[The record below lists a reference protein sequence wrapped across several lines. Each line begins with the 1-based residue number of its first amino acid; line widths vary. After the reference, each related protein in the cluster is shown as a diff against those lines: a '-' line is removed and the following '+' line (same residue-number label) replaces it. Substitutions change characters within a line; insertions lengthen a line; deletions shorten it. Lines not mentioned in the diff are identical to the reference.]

1 MSLLNDI
8 LNYVGE
14 GLTEAIGDNGMNL
27 LTTLTDPDGFDS
39 REELSEVLEG
49 VFGDDLT
56 THFDRRTLA
65 ATVRRE
71 AKTADDKAC
80 EALITEEDKFVSRAL
95 EVFGEVRDDVLDVS
109 MHTLLKS
116 EFGEGIRDRSIPNI
130 NAAIRAIVSGDTDD
144 ADEGVIP
151 DAEELDD
158 DPPLTD
164 DLGGDEDEDEIVFED
179 DDE

>member
-1 MSLLNDI
+1 MSLLNEI
-8 LNYVGE
+8 LNAVGE
-14 GLTEAIGDNGMNL
+14 GLTEAIGDNGMSL
-27 LTTLTDPDGFDS
+27 LSSLNDPDGFDS

-49 VFGDDLT
+49 VFGDDLS

-80 EALITEEDKFVSRAL
+80 EALISEEDKFVGRAL
-95 EVFGEVRDDVLDVS
+95 EVFGEVRDDVLDAS
-109 MHTLLKS
+109 MHVLLKS
-116 EFGEGIRDRSIPNI
+116 EFGEGIRDRTIPNI
-130 NAAIRAIVSGDTDD
+130 NAAIRAAVSGDTED

-151 DAEELDD
+151 DSEELDE

-164 DLGGDEDEDEIVFED
+164 DLGDDEADDDEIVFED
-179 DDE
+179 EE